1 MEQNRVLNQIYNS
14 LMQVP
19 HRDYAPLVAAF
30 SDALRDHP
38 AFASHAMV
46 YVVQNSK
53 IRDQVDCAII
63 SLLQADSAYLNYRE
77 AGQVLLLGN
86 GFYKTNYPVNGLPP
100 FRIFRIADFIHQSN
114 TKIPRRMKSIMND
127 YLSVIQNDQLWFDSL
142 VLHNR
147 SSVKSAYHTYHVKA
161 NDLAEAIIFNN
172 APPEGSKLH
181 ALKLIANADS
191 EEEQARLIMQN
202 KIPYRIAQSVL
213 PGGFTP
219 LVGIALIDVMS
230 PNDAL
235 NSRQWVE
242 RSGLLQMPEVRDAY
256 VAKLANAQSVATAD
270 HRKSAQGSDETVQ
283 AAIDEAK
290 ETAVAK
296 ENRIGGQVDIW
307 LDVSYSMQQ
316 AIEITPQFASRI
328 WPLCDDVAII
338 AHNSSAWEIAV
349 QDTGSPL
356 QDVRNALHG
365 TRAGGGTLFVP
376 ALQKSRQL
384 GRNPQRIVML
394 TDGGANR
401 SGLASAL
408 GRYEEETGIVPLLT
422 MIEVRGT
429 QANDDVLS
437 RELQQAGFEIEK
449 YKAQDLD
456 GNVDYFV
463 FDQVVS
469 FLSGDVVKS
478 LVEKIMELELPRRVK
493 Q

>member
-1 MEQNRVLNQIYNS
+1 MEENRTLNLLYNS
-14 LMQVP
+14 LMKVP
-19 HRDYAPLVAAF
+19 HRDYAPLVGVF

-46 YVVQNSK
+46 YVALNSK

-63 SLLQADSAYLNYRE
+63 ALLQADSAYLTYRE

-86 GFYKTNYPVNGLPP
+86 SFYKTEPYAVNGLPP
-100 FRIFRIADFIHQSN
+100 FRVFRIADYIHQSDI
-114 TKIPRRMKSIMND
+114 KLPRRMKGIMND

-147 SSVKSAYHTYHVKA
+147 SAVKSAYHTYHVKA
-161 NDLAEAIIFNN
+161 NDLAEAVIFNN

-181 ALKLIANADS
+181 ALKLIASAES
-191 EEEQARLIMQN
+191 EQEQARLIMEN

-230 PNDAL
+230 PNEAL

-270 HRKSAQGSDETVQ
+270 HRKSAQGSDATVQ
-283 AAIDEAK
+283 AAVDKAK

-296 ENRIGGQVDIW
+296 EARIGGQVDIW
-307 LDVSYSMQQ
+307 LDVSLSMQE

-338 AHNSSAWEIAV
+338 AHNSSAWEIPV
-349 QDTGSPL
+349 PDTGNPL

-376 ALQKSRQL
+376 ALQKSREL

-394 TDGGANR
+394 TDGGSNR
-401 SGLASAL
+401 QGLAGAL
-408 GRYEEETGIVPLLT
+408 GRYEEETGIIPQLT
-422 MIEVRGT
+422 MIEVRGSK
-429 QANDDVLS
+429 ANDDVLS
-437 RELQQAGFEIEK
+437 SELQQSGYEMQKFKFE
-449 YKAQDLD
+449 
-456 GNVDYFV
+456 GDYYL
-463 FDQVVS
+463 FDQVVAL
-469 FLSGDVVKS
+469 LSGETPKS
-478 LVEKIMELELPRRVK
+478 LIDVIMSLELPRRVK
-493 Q
+493 